1 MGQITIPMV
10 RNNLNKTDSLYNFLS
25 IFSISSKYLISFSS
39 YILCV
44 SSRTS
49 SNDFCA
55 TGNEYI
61 FIIRDNSNDAVP
73 MIAKAGACRES
84 QGMLVINA
92 AKTATIKTRMKF

>member
-1 MGQITIPMV
+1 MGQIIIPMA
-10 RNNLNKTDSLYNFLS
+10 RNNLNRTDRLYNFLS
-25 IFSISSKYLISFSS
+25 IFSISSKYIVSFSS

-61 FIIRDNSNDAVP
+61 FIIRDNISDAVP
-73 MIAKAGACRES
+73 MIAKAGTCRES
-84 QGMLVINA
+84 QGMLIINA
-92 AKTATIKTRMKF
+92 PKKATIRIRKKF

>member
-1 MGQITIPMV
+1 MGQTIIPMT
-10 RNNLNKTDSLYNFLS
+10 RNNLNRNDNVYNFLS
-25 IFSISSKYLISFSS
+25 MFSISSKYIVSFSS

-61 FIIRDNSNDAVP
+61 FVIRDNSSDAVP
-73 MIAKAGACRES
+73 M
-84 QGMLVINA
+84 
-92 AKTATIKTRMKF
+92 